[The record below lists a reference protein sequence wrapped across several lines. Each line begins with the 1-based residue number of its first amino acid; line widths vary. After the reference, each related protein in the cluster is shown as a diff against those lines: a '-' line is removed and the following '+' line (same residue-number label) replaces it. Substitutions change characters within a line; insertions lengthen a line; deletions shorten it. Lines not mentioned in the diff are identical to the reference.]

1 MDELH
6 VEAEGTTLAEVDT
19 VWALV
24 ADANTYAQWGP
35 WNDGGYV
42 PPVKGPSHPGS
53 VQWFRFGRRTTSVE
67 KILEVDPPKR
77 IAYTVER
84 GIPVKNYRAEV
95 TLTPTVPSGTSIR
108 WAATWE
114 NTFMG
119 RLVHRKLQKVYRQVM
134 IALIAETDRQHGG
147 VLRREQPGIEAEHKR
162 S

>member
-1 MDELH
+1 MSELQ

-35 WNDGGYV
+35 WNGGGYD
-42 PPVKGPSHPGS
+42 PPAVGPSYPGC

-67 KILEVDPPKR
+67 KLLEVDPPKR
-77 IAYTVER
+77 IVYTVER
-84 GIPVKNYRAEV
+84 GIRVKNYRAEI
-95 TLTPTVPSGTSIR
+95 TLTPNVPSGTSIR

-114 NTFMG
+114 STLMG
-119 RLVHRKLQKVYRQVM
+119 RLVHRKLQTVYLQIM
-134 IALIAETDRQHGG
+134 DALIAATDRQYAI
-147 VLRREQPGIEAEHKR
+147 LKSEQPDIEAKPER